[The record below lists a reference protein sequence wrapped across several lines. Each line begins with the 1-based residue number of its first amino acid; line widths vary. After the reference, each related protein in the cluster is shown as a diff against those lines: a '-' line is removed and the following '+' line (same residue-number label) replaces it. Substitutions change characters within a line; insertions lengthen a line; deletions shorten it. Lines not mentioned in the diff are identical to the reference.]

1 MVDYADG
8 VKTSQFVKT
17 TTLSDSDL
25 LSLVRSSA
33 NLGITVSDF
42 KSQLGAGLNSAR
54 GMAYMQ
60 GNTTVTDIVTQN
72 VPVLIAGTWLSGAA
86 ESFSVSAAG
95 RLTYTGLS
103 AQVFDVD
110 AVVSINAASGS
121 PDASLII
128 AKNGILIAATRISDR
143 LQNTHPIHLSTL
155 WSLSLSPNDYIELF
169 IENNTNTVD
178 ATITRAVLRVS

>member
-42 KSQLGAGLNSAR
+42 KSQLGVGTNSAR

-60 GNTTVTDIVTQN
+60 GNSTATVIASQD
-72 VPVLIAGTWLSGAA
+72 VPVLVGGTWLSGAA

-95 RLTYTGLS
+95 
-103 AQVFDVD
+103 
-110 AVVSINAASGS
+110 
-121 PDASLII
+121 
-128 AKNGILIAATRISDR
+128 
-143 LQNTHPIHLSTL
+143 
-155 WSLSLSPNDYIELF
+155 
-169 IENNTNTVD
+169 
-178 ATITRAVLRVS
+178 